1 MGKETNTIRI
11 APDQIEETMSELN
24 NLLSRLGVL
33 DADKNKLLG
42 DSGTVDEERKE
53 YDRTLTMVMEQLKE
67 LITVTIRFLQKVN
80 STFAETDQNIAG
92 KI

>member
-80 STFAETDQNIAG
+80 GTFVETDQNIAG

>member
-11 APDQIEETMSELN
+11 APDRIEETMSELN

-53 YDRTLTMVMEQLKE
+53 YDRTLTMVTEQLKE

>member
-33 DADKNKLLG
+33 DVDKNKLLG
-42 DSGTVDEERKE
+42 DSGAVEEERKE

-67 LITVTIRFLQKVN
+67 LITVTIRFMQKVN
-80 STFAETDQNIAG
+80 STFVETDQNIAG

>member
-33 DADKNKLLG
+33 DADKINCWE
-42 DSGTVDEERKE
+42 TAER
-53 YDRTLTMVMEQLKE
+53 
-67 LITVTIRFLQKVN
+67 
-80 STFAETDQNIAG
+80 
-92 KI
+92 